1 MVLKIK
7 SEIDTATGLF
17 FSPKFGFWCKA
28 PNGIVIREVH
38 VNLTGSLIKIR
49 CAVNTRVGFA

>member
-7 SEIDTATGLF
+7 SQIDTATLL

-28 PNGIVIREVH
+28 PNSIVIREVH
-38 VNLTGSLIKIR
+38 VNLMGSLIKIR
-49 CAVNTRVGFA
+49 CAVNTGGGFA